1 MAMDEVQMRR
11 RVAEARVARVGTLD
25 EQGRAHLVP
34 IVFVID
40 GDRLYSATDADS
52 RPVKRLRNL
61 QRDHRVTV
69 LVDVYDED
77 WSKVWWVRL
86 RGSGR
91 AIEDGKERDHARRL
105 LWEKY
110 PQFGSTPPDEAAG
123 PVMAVDIEEWAGW
136 AYSG

>member
-1 MAMDEVQMRR
+1 MRR

-40 GDRLYSATDADS
+40 GDTLYSSTDAGS

-61 QRDHRVTV
+61 QRDRRVTV

-77 WSKVWWVRL
+77 WAKVWWVRL

-91 AIEDGKERDHARRL
+91 AIEDGKEPDHARRL

-110 PQFGSTPPDEAAG
+110 PQFGSTPPDEGAG
-123 PVMAVDIEEWAGW
+123 PIMAVDVEEWAGW

>member
-1 MAMDEVQMRR
+1 MDEVAMRR
-11 RVAEARVARVGTLD
+11 RVAEARAARVGTLD
-25 EQGRAHLVP
+25 ERGRAHLVP
-34 IVFVID
+34 IVYVID
-40 GDRLYSATDADS
+40 GDTLYSSTDAGP

-61 QRDHRVTV
+61 QWDPRVTV

-91 AIEDGKERDHARRL
+91 AVEEGPEWEHARRL

-110 PQFGSTPPDEAAG
+110 PQFQQAPAEEGAG
-123 PVMAVDIEEWAGW
+123 PIMAVDVEEWSGW
-136 AYSG
+136 AYTPG

>member
-1 MAMDEVQMRR
+1 MDESEMRLR
-11 RVAEARVARVGTLD
+11 LAEARVARAGTVD
-25 EQGRAHLVP
+25 ERGRAHLVP

-40 GDRLYSATDADS
+40 RDTLYSATDAGP

-61 QRDHRVTV
+61 EVNPRVSV
-69 LVDVYDED
+69 LVDDYDED

-86 RGSGR
+86 DGRGRG
-91 AIEDGKERDHARRL
+91 IEEGSERDHARRL

-110 PQFGSTPPDEAAG
+110 PQFEHVPTGEAAG
-123 PVMAVDIEEWAGW
+123 PVMAVDVDKWSGW